1 MKGKGHIHQQ
11 QHAEAE
17 AALHEAVAAALTPHS
32 SAALTPHSSANGQ
45 VLGDFWSTKWTRDL
59 GSSLRQ

>member
-32 SAALTPHSSANGQ
+32 SANGQ